1 MSETIAAIATGT
13 ARCAIGIVRL
23 SGSDALAICDK
34 VFFPACG
41 KALSTLRERSLFYGE
56 FRSSG
61 TAFDLGM
68 ACAMRAPHSYTGED
82 TVEFYCHGSQAV
94 LAEALNAVYAAGA
107 RPALAGEFT
116 KRAFLNGRM
125 DLTEAEAVI
134 DLIDAQ
140 TVSAAKNAVRGL
152 KGGIGVRLHEMR
164 EELLDMLTH
173 FYAVVDYPDEE
184 LPPFLY
190 EHAARTLSHAAQAL
204 GALADTFE
212 RGRAL
217 QDGVPCAIL
226 GRPNA
231 GKSSLLN
238 ALCGRERAI
247 VTPIAGTT
255 RDVIEE
261 RIRLGDTVLRICDT
275 AGIRSGGDT
284 VERIGIERAL
294 RAAEEAELILC
305 VFDGAQALSEED
317 RHIISCT
324 RGKPAVAIINK
335 TDLPQLLKPED
346 LAADFSQ
353 IFTLSAQTG
362 EGIGAL
368 CSALEEMFP
377 AGSEADIIITN
388 ARQAA
393 LLHNAADVLTAA
405 ARGAA
410 QGVTPDA
417 VLSDVER
424 AAGLLGEI
432 TGETAGVDLVS
443 GIFSRFC
450 VGK

>member
-1 MSETIAAIATGT
+1 MSDTIAAIATGA

-23 SGSDALAICDK
+23 SGANALAVCDK

-41 KALSTLRERSLFYGE
+41 KKLSELRDRGIFYGE
-56 FRSSG
+56 LRSGG

-68 ACAMRAPHSYTGED
+68 AAVMRAPHSYTGED

-94 LAEALNAVYAAGA
+94 LTEALTAVYEAGA

-134 DLIDAQ
+134 DLIDSE
-140 TVSAAKNAVRGL
+140 TVAAAKNAVRGL
-152 KGGIGVRLHEMR
+152 KGGVGTRVRALR
-164 EELLDMLTH
+164 EELMDMLSH
-173 FYAVVDYPDEE
+173 FYAVVDYPDED

-190 EHAARTLSHAAQAL
+190 ERAAETLSRGAQAL
-204 GALADTFE
+204 CALAATFR

-238 ALCGRERAI
+238 ALCGKDRAI

-261 RIRLGDTVLRICDT
+261 RIRLGDTVLRLCDT
-275 AGIRSGGDT
+275 AGIRANGDT
-284 VERIGIERAL
+284 VERIGMERAFQ
-294 RAAEEAELILC
+294 AADEAELILC
-305 VFDGAQALSEED
+305 VFDGTAPLAEED
-317 RHIISCT
+317 RHIIS
-324 RGKPAVAIINK
+324 RVYGRRAVAVINK
-335 TDLPQLLKPED
+335 TDLPQSLIPED
-346 LAADFSQ
+346 LSTDFSQ
-353 IFTLSAQTG
+353 VFTLRAKTG
-362 EGIGAL
+362 EGVGAL
-368 CSALEEMFP
+368 CAALEAMFT
-377 AGSEADIIITN
+377 AKDAADVIITN

-393 LLHNAADVLTAA
+393 LLSDAAGALSEAA
-405 ARGAA
+405 AGANA
-410 QGVTPDA
+410 GITPDA

-424 AAGLLGEI
+424 AAALLGEV
-432 TGETAGVDLVS
+432 TGESAGIDLVS